1 MQIAPKAEGGGS
13 NSMIK
18 LNNICKKFGDKDA
31 LKNINLEI
39 KQGETLAIIGGSGS
53 GKSTLLRLMIGLIRP
68 TSGELWVKGKEI
80 SHISE
85 DELDKVRLNMGMVFQ
100 YSALFDSM
108 TVGENVAFGLREHT
122 DYSEEKIRQ
131 IVAEKLELVGLP
143 DSQEYMPGELSG
155 GMKKRVSLARAI
167 AFEPDVIF
175 YDEPSSGLDPIMT
188 AKIDELIVSTQKKLK
203 VTSVVVTHD
212 MVSACHIA
220 DRIAMIYEGEL
231 IAVDTVDNFRNL
243 QDERV
248 QAFMQYMNI
257 NNNTGGA
264 LA

>member
-1 MQIAPKAEGGGS
+1 
-13 NSMIK
+13 MIK
-18 LNNICKKFGDKDA
+18 IKNICKEFNGKPA
-31 LKNINLEI
+31 LKNINIEI
-39 KQGETLAIIGGSGS
+39 KDGETLAIIGGSGS

-68 TSGELWVKGKEI
+68 TSGELWIGDQEI
-80 SHISE
+80 SHLS
-85 DELDKVRLNMGMVFQ
+85 DSELDKVRLRMGMVFQ

-108 TVGENVAFGLREHT
+108 TVGDNVAFGLREHT
-122 DYSEEKIRQ
+122 KLSEKEISK

-143 DSQEYMPGELSG
+143 GMENYMPGELSG

-167 AFEPDVIF
+167 AFEPEIIF

-188 AKIDELIVSTQKKLK
+188 AKIDELIVSTQKQLN
-203 VTSVVVTHD
+203 VTSIVVTHD

-231 IAVDTVDNFRNL
+231 IAIDTVENFKKL

-248 QAFMQYMNI
+248 QAFMGYMKDD
-257 NNNTGGA
+257 
-264 LA
+264 